1 MNNKKKVYW
10 GFYNTSFTGGISG
23 ARRHQLGIRG
33 DVAPCRK
40 RPLDVRAHL
49 QADLDEK

>member
-1 MNNKKKVYW
+1 MNNKKKVYC
-10 GFYNTSFTGGISG
+10 GICNTYFTGGISRE
-23 ARRHQLGIRG
+23 RRHQLGIRD